1 CGALFYWF
9 SGWLLA
15 GGMGFVGRPAR
26 VVAGGARLRL
36 RSGAFAPDC
45 PVLNLV
51 AACRRLP
58 SVSAG
63 RI

>member
-1 CGALFYWF
+1 MVQWLFACG
-9 SGWLLA
+9 GV
-15 GGMGFVGRPAR
+15 GFVGRPAR

-51 AACRRLP
+51 WCGCAFH
-58 SVSAG
+58 SG
-63 RI
+63 RVLG

>member
-1 CGALFYWF
+1 MRG
-9 SGWLLA
+9 
-15 GGMGFVGRPAR
+15 GFVGRPAR